1 MDIFKKKNNLDEQI
15 KEQAQKLGLSFDEL
29 KKLYDGKTCPKY
41 GSNELLH
48 ARKVRSG
55 KLVVFNISEKFRGEK
70 ISIGRKKVKD
80 PIPTTEP
87 VPTIK

>member
-41 GSNELLH
+41 GHNELLH
-48 ARKVRSG
+48 ARKVRGG

-80 PIPTTEP
+80 PIDSTEP
-87 VPTIK
+87 VPVTK